1 MSILKI
7 SLFGGFRAQFDSG
20 EKLQVSTKKAQA
32 LLAYLAMKA
41 GQPQPRDKI
50 AALLW
55 GDTGEEQAR
64 HSLRQTLVGLRKA
77 ISGES
82 ESILRTES
90 DSLSLDPEQLEVD
103 AAELQ
108 RLAAVDTEESLEK
121 ASALYQGD
129 LLEGLNVNEDPFEEW
144 LLSERERLREL
155 AQEILARLVG
165 MYGRAK
171 NFEMAAK
178 TANRLLTL
186 DPLQEAVHRTLMKLY
201 AQMGRR
207 EAALKQYQ
215 TCVAILEKELGME
228 PEEETKQ
235 IYEDILRQG
244 ARKKAGDK
252 AAGAEVAGAPSI
264 LVVEDDV
271 VTSTL
276 IEGFLAGNSY
286 EILHAGDGAE
296 ALMRI
301 GARSFDLV
309 LLDLHMPMLDGLKL
323 LEIMN
328 DKKILTPVICLTA
341 LTGDQVEVRAF
352 ELGAADFIRK
362 PIQKEVLLVRVRNV
376 LRSEQKVR

>member
-1 MSILKI
+1 MSTLKI

-32 LLAYLAMKA
+32 LLAYLAMKP

-50 AALLW
+50 ATLLW

-77 ISGES
+77 LSS
-82 ESILRTES
+82 AESILRTES
-90 DSLSLDPEQLEVD
+90 DSLSLDPEQIEVD
-103 AAELQ
+103 ANELQ
-108 RLAAVDTEESLEK
+108 RLASQDNEEALEK
-121 ASALYQGD
+121 ASILYQGD

-155 AQEILARLVG
+155 AQEVLARLIG

-178 TANRLLTL
+178 TANRLLAL
-186 DPLQEAVHRTLMKLY
+186 DPLQEAVHRTLMRVY

-207 EAALKQYQ
+207 ESALKQYQ
-215 TCVAILEKELGME
+215 TCVAVLEKELGME
-228 PEEETKQ
+228 PDEETKQ
-235 IYEDILRQG
+235 VYEDILRQG
-244 ARKKAGDK
+244 PRKKAEKG
-252 AAGAEVAGAPSI
+252 AAPLADTDTPVI
-264 LVVEDDV
+264 LIVEDDV
-271 VTSTL
+271 VTRTL
-276 IEGFLAGNSY
+276 IEGFLSGDQY
-286 EILHAGDGAE
+286 EILHAGDGAD
-296 ALMRI
+296 ALMQI
-301 GARSFDLV
+301 GKRPLDLV
-309 LLDLHMPMLDGLKL
+309 LLDLHMPTLDGLKL

-328 DKKILTPVICLTA
+328 DKKIMTPVICLTA

-376 LRSEQKVR
+376 LRSEQRVR

>member
-1 MSILKI
+1 MSTLKI

-32 LLAYLAMKA
+32 LLAYLAMKP

-77 ISGES
+77 LSGA

-90 DSLSLDPEQLEVD
+90 DALSLDPEQIEVD
-103 AAELQ
+103 ANELQ
-108 RLAAVDTEESLEK
+108 RLASQDKEEVLEK
-121 ASALYQGD
+121 ASTLYQGD

-155 AQEILARLVG
+155 AQEVLARLIG

-178 TANRLLTL
+178 TANRLLAL
-186 DPLQEAVHRTLMKLY
+186 DPLQEAVHRTLMRVY

-207 EAALKQYQ
+207 ESALKQYQ
-215 TCVAILEKELGME
+215 TCVAVLEKELGME
-228 PEEETKQ
+228 PDEETKQ
-235 IYEDILRQG
+235 VYEDILRQG
-244 ARKKAGDK
+244 PRKKAEKG
-252 AAGAEVAGAPSI
+252 AAPLAGTDTPVI
-264 LVVEDDV
+264 LIVEDDV
-271 VTSTL
+271 VTRTL
-276 IEGFLAGNSY
+276 IEGFLSGDQY
-286 EILHAGDGAE
+286 EILHAGDGAD
-296 ALMRI
+296 ALMQI
-301 GARSFDLV
+301 GKRPLDLV
-309 LLDLHMPMLDGLKL
+309 LLDLHMPTLDGLKL

-328 DKKILTPVICLTA
+328 DKKIMTPVICLTA

-376 LRSEQKVR
+376 LRSEQRVR

>member
-1 MSILKI
+1 MSTLKI

-32 LLAYLAMKA
+32 LLAYLAMKP

-77 ISGES
+77 LSGA

-90 DSLSLDPEQLEVD
+90 DALSLDPEQIEVD
-103 AAELQ
+103 ANELQ
-108 RLAAVDTEESLEK
+108 RLASQDKEEVLEK
-121 ASALYQGD
+121 ASTLYQGD

-155 AQEILARLVG
+155 AQEVLARLIG

-178 TANRLLTL
+178 TANRLLAL
-186 DPLQEAVHRTLMKLY
+186 DPLQEAVHRTLMRVY

-207 EAALKQYQ
+207 ESALKQYQ
-215 TCVAILEKELGME
+215 TCVAVLEKELGME
-228 PEEETKQ
+228 PDEETKQ
-235 IYEDILRQG
+235 VYEDILRQG
-244 ARKKAGDK
+244 PRKKAEKG
-252 AAGAEVAGAPSI
+252 AAPLADTDTPVI
-264 LVVEDDV
+264 LIVEDDV
-271 VTSTL
+271 VTRTL
-276 IEGFLAGNSY
+276 IEGFLSGDQY
-286 EILHAGDGAE
+286 EILHAGDGAD
-296 ALMRI
+296 ALMQI
-301 GARSFDLV
+301 GKRPLDLV
-309 LLDLHMPMLDGLKL
+309 LLDLHMPTLDGLKL

-328 DKKILTPVICLTA
+328 DKKIMTPVICLTA

-376 LRSEQKVR
+376 LRSEQRVR